1 MSAAF
6 RHSMIFPG
14 GGTQAEFQEMKA
26 AIHAINFTLEKSIA
40 ETQAGVAGL
49 HEF

>member
-1 MSAAF
+1 
-6 RHSMIFPG
+6 MIFPD
-14 GGTQAEFQEMKA
+14 GGTQAEFQEMKTA
-26 AIHAINFTLEKSIA
+26 SNFTLEKRMA